1 MGKFAR
7 TSTTNPLFAMGKK
20 GLALVF
26 ALALACA
33 VALPACSAS
42 DAGSGSGGS
51 ASEQQAAIDVT
62 VKVASTVE
70 DVDFEAQE
78 LAVSVPEGATVYD
91 ALVESG
97 LDVVAADSDYGM
109 FVSGIAGLEGG
120 DTSGWIY
127 TVNGEEVMDACDD
140 LVLSAGDVVE
150 WSYIAW

>member
-7 TSTTNPLFAMGKK
+7 TSTTNPLFTMGKK

-42 DAGSGSGGS
+42 EGGSGSGGS
-51 ASEQQAAIDVT
+51 SSEQQAAIDVT
-62 VKVASTVE
+62 VKLLAVE
-70 DVDFEAQE
+70 DAGIEAQE
-78 LAVSVPEGATVYD
+78 IAVSIPEGGTAYE

-97 LDVVAADSDYGM
+97 LDITAAESDYGM
-109 FVSGIAGLEGG
+109 FVSAIAGLEGG
-120 DTSGWIY
+120 DTSGWVY
-127 TVNGEEVMDACDD
+127 TLNGEQVMDACDD

-150 WSYIAW
+150 WSYTTW